1 MEANTT
7 VLTAREH
14 EAKDGLIPMNASTV
28 IKDLTLHALDD
39 TMPNAANQE
48 WHSMPSRTALDG
60 RLYQLHGYHVLDTD
74 DQPVGIVDW
83 TWSDETTDGG
93 DVIGIQLRW
102 LRGTARVVPV
112 GGAQIDRQNSAIR
125 VAYRKERIKQAP
137 RCFIDRALTAEQ
149 RRSIRSHYSPSLVI
163 VPSRAAEGLPA

>member
-60 RLYQLHGYHVLDTD
+60 RLYQLHGYRVLDTD

-102 LRGTARVVPV
+102 LRGTARSFP
-112 GGAQIDRQNSAIR
+112 
-125 VAYRKERIKQAP
+125 
-137 RCFIDRALTAEQ
+137 
-149 RRSIRSHYSPSLVI
+149 
-163 VPSRAAEGLPA
+163 